1 MPSALKSTTPTM
13 AGRLAA
19 GTPRRYARP
28 VDTTALASH
37 ARLAPLA
44 MTFGEHL
51 AASVRGLPCAPPG
64 R

>member
-1 MPSALKSTTPTM
+1 MPSPL
-13 AGRLAA
+13 AGD
-19 GTPRRYARP
+19 GPQRYARP
-28 VDTTALASH
+28 VDTNAIASH
-37 ARLAPLA
+37 VRLAPMA